1 MMGTMNLTMDVM
13 NAIINVSRSVQNA
26 KKDFAALA
34 SKGGL
39 W

>member
-1 MMGTMNLTMDVM
+1 MGTMNLTMDVM
-13 NAIINVSRSVQNA
+13 NATINVSKSAQNA
-26 KKDFAALA
+26 RKEFAVLV